1 MRRIVTVA
9 FALASLAAPL
19 AAQSHPDFSGT
30 WTMDPKSST
39 GDMLPQTAT
48 LILTQSA
55 TTLTFDNTIT
65 SQMGEQKTKTTINL
79 DTVPARNTVTVQGMT
94 LELTAT
100 TAWEGTTLV
109 VTTRA
114 DISGQPLE
122 QIDRFTLDADGKTLR
137 VKRNVAIAGQT
148 VAMMLV
154 LNKQ

>member
-1 MRRIVTVA
+1 MRRIVAVA
-9 FALASLAAPL
+9 FALASLASPV
-19 AAQSHPDFSGT
+19 AAQSHPDFSGK
-30 WTMDPKSST
+30 WEMDAKSST

-48 LILTQSA
+48 LILTQTA
-55 TTLTFDNTIT
+55 ATLTFENTIT

-79 DTVPARNTVTVQGMT
+79 DTVPARNTVTVQGMA

-114 DISGQPLE
+114 DVSGQPLE
-122 QIDRFTLDADGKTLR
+122 QIDRLTLAADGKTLR
-137 VKRNVAIAGQT
+137 VTRNVAIAGQT

-154 LNKQ
+154 LNRQ